1 MPTIYRLIFY
11 FVGLHR
17 LDRDFRRGGAKEG
30 RGNDRD
36 QASGRRGR
44 NLGGSEN
51 SGSQIQEGKKMSHSL
66 RRKVF
71 FLLQLLSRGFSD
83 KSLSNAIL
91 FIDI

>member
-1 MPTIYRLIFY
+1 M
-11 FVGLHR
+11 HR
-17 LDRDFRRGGAKEG
+17 LDRDLRRGGAKEG

-71 FLLQLLSRGFSD
+71 FYYNCFHAVSQTKVYLMQFYLLIFRMC
-83 KSLSNAIL
+83 
-91 FIDI
+91 

>member
-1 MPTIYRLIFY
+1 M
-11 FVGLHR
+11 HR

-30 RGNDRD
+30 RGNGRD

-66 RRKVF
+66 RRKG
-71 FLLQLLSRGFSD
+71 FLQFLSRGFSD
-83 KSLSNAIL
+83 KSQFNASL